1 MPTSTDDQIH
11 RELAS
16 LGPQIV
22 RMLQDVDRTKTPEE
36 IWSSIPKIEKNKYL
50 KMSQAKNGRVWE
62 ILIGSLVADG
72 LYSTAQAL
80 GTKYKITIPERKQL
94 FLKDYVADYYD
105 KHGLEFV
112 KLTTG
117 TDVKKLKAWVWNQ
130 SAYGTEPLLTQPNLG
145 YIVDGGRVRAERIR
159 AVEVH
164 RATNAGGMGF
174 MQDAG
179 FEFATWNTQ
188 GDDRVRPS
196 HRANEGET
204 VEIGE
209 VFIGSS
215 EQYPGQNSIG
225 CRCWLEYS

>member
-1 MPTSTDDQIH
+1 MATTDDQIH

-16 LGPQIV
+16 LSPQIV
-22 RMLQDVDRTKTPEE
+22 RMLQDVDRTKSPDE
-36 IWSSIPKIEKNKYL
+36 IWRSIPKIEKNKYL
-50 KMSQAKNGRVWE
+50 KLSQAKNGRVWE
-62 ILIGSLVADG
+62 ILIGSIVADG

-80 GTKYKITIPERKQL
+80 GTKYKIEIPERRKL

-112 KLTTG
+112 KMTTG
-117 TDVKKLKAWVWNQ
+117 TDVKKLKSWVWNQ
-130 SAYGTEPLLTQPNLG
+130 SAYGDGPLLDQPNLA
-145 YIVDGGRVRAERIR
+145 YVIDGGRTRMERIKTI
-159 AVEVH
+159 EVH
-164 RATNAGGMGF
+164 RAVAAGGQGF

-179 FEFATWNTQ
+179 FEYNTWNTQ
-188 GDDRVRPS
+188 GDSRVRPT

-209 VFIGSS
+209 VFSGSS
-215 EQYPGQNSIG
+215 EQYPGQSSVG